1 MVGGARKSR
10 GRGGR
15 GASGGSGARGDRSVR
30 STTRN
35 NQPIQVGRRYYVQQM
50 GGYFFLIY
58 FRWVDFFSIFIICSA
73 IFKINNQIII
83 FYNFG

>member
-15 GASGGSGARGDRSVR
+15 GASGARGDRSVR
-30 STTRN
+30 STPRN

-50 GGYFFLIY
+50 GGYFFLYIL
-58 FRWVDFFSIFIICSA
+58 D
-73 IFKINNQIII
+73 
-83 FYNFG
+83 G